1 MNERI
6 KDLILYRVS
15 RSKEAYDEAILLGDN
30 NHWNACANRLY
41 YACFYMVNALL
52 LCHDFSF
59 SSHNGVKISFHQHF
73 VKTGKISKEFG
84 KTYSRIFNLRQEGD
98 YTDFKRYNE
107 QDIKPFIAEVR
118 HFIYEVERQ
127 LQ

>member
-1 MNERI
+1 MNDRK
-6 KDLILYRVS
+6 KDLIFYRVS
-15 RSKEAYDEAILLGDN
+15 RSQEAYDEATLLADN

-41 YACFYMVNALL
+41 YACFYIVNALL
-52 LCHDFSF
+52 LRFDLSF

-73 VKTGKISKEFG
+73 VKTGKISKEAG

-98 YTDFKRYNE
+98 YADFKRYNE
-107 QDIKPFIAEVR
+107 WDIKPFIAEVE
-118 HFIYEVERQ
+118 HFLEEVKQQ